1 MIEPEIPSMH
11 RPFPSREELRQRGT
25 RKEAIADLYDV
36 WLAAHTEAMKLAE
49 RLPSVFG
56 DPPRPKI
63 TLHVA
68 RGYDDEWN
76 LSEERIEELAT
87 LDPEQHWMEVSC
99 ESTQQFQEY
108 FTFSDAEGWR
118 FYLPAFL
125 RHYLAEF
132 PLSGWDAVYSACV
145 ERTHFDLITPDQAVF
160 IGEFL
165 NLCRSWEER

>member
-1 MIEPEIPSMH
+1 MTEPEIPSMH

-25 RKEAIADLYDV
+25 RKDAIAELYDV
-36 WLAAHTEAMKLAE
+36 WLAAHAEAIKLAE

-56 DPPRPKI
+56 DPLRPKI

-76 LSEERIEELAT
+76 LSEERIQELAA
-87 LDPEQHWMEVSC
+87 LDPEQHWMEVST

-132 PLSGWDAVYSACV
+132 PLSGWDAVYWACV
-145 ERTHFDLITPDQAVF
+145 ERKHFDLITPEQADF
-160 IGEFL
+160 IDEFL